1 MPRDDPM
8 TIPLLSARIRQL
20 ENESGAKTL
29 VFGASNID
37 IDLLPPLYEAL
48 RRIGRVP
55 ALDVVVYLRGGE
67 VNAARRLALL
77 LHEFTDRL
85 RFIVPHHC
93 ESSGTLMSFAARQI
107 VAGPLAVF
115 SPIDPHL
122 NGAEG
127 NGSAPTALSSQD
139 IRLFATMSQAWFGF
153 DEETARAKALS
164 LLCDNIFPTT
174 LTSFYRA
181 TQELEVI
188 GDELL
193 TLHMPSATAEARS
206 AIVRKLLYDFHSH
219 NFALTGDDLRAAGLP
234 AVRDAGI
241 EELAW
246 DIACDIRR
254 LIGPESRA
262 SLQGDWRDAIIATTD
277 AIGLRRRSR
286 EMPSGTWEMLDN
298 A

>member
-1 MPRDDPM
+1 M
-8 TIPLLSARIRQL
+8 TDTALTSHIRML
-20 ENESGAKTL
+20 EAHTGAKAL

-37 IDLLPPLYEAL
+37 IDLLPALYEAL
-48 RRIGRVP
+48 RRFGRVP
-55 ALDVVVYLRGGE
+55 SLDVVVYLRGGE

-93 ESSGTLMSFAARQI
+93 ESSGTLMSLAAREI
-107 VAGPLAVF
+107 VAGPLALF

-122 NGAEG
+122 SGAEG
-127 NGSAPTALSSQD
+127 NASAPSTLSSQD
-139 IRLFATMSQAWFGF
+139 IRLFAKMSQEWFGF
-153 DEETARAKALS
+153 DEEAARTKTLP

-181 TQELEVI
+181 TQELEAI

-193 TLHMPSATAEARS
+193 ALHMPAATAETRG

-219 NFALTGDDLRAAGLP
+219 NFALTGEDMRVLGLP
-234 AVRDAGI
+234 VLRDAAI
-241 EELAW
+241 EDRAW
-246 DIACDIRR
+246 DIACGVRR

-262 SLQGDWRDAIIATTD
+262 SLQGDWRDAIIATAD
-277 AIGLRRRSR
+277 GIDLRRRSR
-286 EMPSGTWEMLDN
+286 EAPSGVWESPD
-298 A
+298 AA